1 MSFVMYLLVILGY
14 EPYLRWLKNLLYFT
28 WNQQK
33 DRKILILQRI
43 VEKKLK
49 KKFPM
54 MDLIIILISYNE
66 LKELKKKKKKDCNAH
81 W

>member
-66 LKELKKKKKKDCNAH
+66 LKELKKKRL
-81 W
+81 

>member
-33 DRKILILQRI
+33 DRKILIFQRI

-54 MDLIIILISYNE
+54 KDLIIILISYDK
-66 LKELKKKKKKDCNAH
+66 LKELKKKEKRL
-81 W
+81 

>member
-14 EPYLRWLKNLLYFT
+14 EPYLRWVKNLLYFN

-33 DRKILILQRI
+33 DRKILIFQRI

-54 MDLIIILISYNE
+54 KDLIIILISYDK
-66 LKELKKKKKKDCNAH
+66 LKELKKKEKRL
-81 W
+81 